1 MGSFA
6 AQDKK
11 ALAGGTLPVPMT
23 WIDGG
28 GQLPYSHVVIDVSGS
43 MIQSTFVPNV
53 GPDKHNRMEYV
64 YFLLRTMFYNGAITK
79 NTKLYP
85 MGDYHPHPTT
95 RFVSAGMVL
104 EPSEKG
110 GAWGTFYHPD
120 TPWTP
125 GYDSEVGKVFYQI
138 FEPKFGSSEMK
149 WVNELPHTKTLL
161 ITDVGVQSL
170 ARSIGVSQQSF
181 NHNSPLDIIS
191 W

>member
-53 GPDKHNRMEYV
+53 GPDKHSRMEYV
-64 YFLLRTMFYNGAITK
+64 YFLLRTMLDNGAITK

-85 MGDYHPHPTT
+85 MGDYHHTLLLVLFLQVWFLSPPKRVGHGALFTTQIHPTLLVT
-95 RFVSAGMVL
+95 TQRL
-104 EPSEKG
+104 ER
-110 GAWGTFYHPD
+110 
-120 TPWTP
+120 
-125 GYDSEVGKVFYQI
+125 
-138 FEPKFGSSEMK
+138 SSM
-149 WVNELPHTKTLL
+149 
-161 ITDVGVQSL
+161 
-170 ARSIGVSQQSF
+170 RSF
-181 NHNSPLDIIS
+181 NRSLEVLR
-191 W
+191 